1 MVSDIIRS
9 EAGLCH
15 VTMAFNVFMDKIE
28 REGMENFVGG
38 VKMSTTEVS
47 IVLFADDVML
57 LTEREED
64 METNLRELKKAMSNW
79 GMKIHWGKTKVM
91 VVSRQ
96 EEGCKVCVD
105 GEEIEHVQNM
115 KYLGAILSAGGTC
128 EEEIE
133 HRVGAAARVIYR
145 SNEEGGTRKEGIE
158 ESHKDEGVQCDGDTN
173 HAVWQ

>member
-1 MVSDIIRS
+1 
-9 EAGLCH
+9 
-15 VTMAFNVFMDKIE
+15 
-28 REGMENFVGG
+28 
-38 VKMSTTEVS
+38 
-47 IVLFADDVML
+47 
-57 LTEREED
+57 
-64 METNLRELKKAMSNW
+64 
-79 GMKIHWGKTKVM
+79 
-91 VVSRQ
+91 
-96 EEGCKVCVD
+96 
-105 GEEIEHVQNM
+105 M